1 MRYIKTFESFSINEN
16 ASYEGVYDIVRSE
29 ISKMTD
35 EQKNG
40 LLDEAQKI
48 ADKLGVPLEKM
59 ADPEFA
65 SKAIIEESEKAAI
78 PVEEG
83 MLGDA
88 WEWLKTRSASFY
100 RTLSNVLGIGGF
112 LASAATAITG
122 IVTASAEREAFTLW
136 VRDLTGI
143 GEFDRGTQAIL
154 CLSGLLG
161 IILSF
166 VVGGVLSHKA
176 DEVERNQRYGTKF

>member
-29 ISKMTD
+29 VNKMTD
-35 EQKNG
+35 DQKQG
-40 LLDEAQKI
+40 LLEEAQKI

-65 SKAIIEESEKAAI
+65 TKAMMEESEKADI

-83 MLGDA
+83 IFGDA
-88 WEWLKTRSASFY
+88 WEWLKTRSAGFY
-100 RTLSNVLGIGGF
+100 RTLSRVLGVGGF

-122 IVTASAEREAFTLW
+122 IVCGSPEREAFTLW
-136 VRDLTGI
+136 VRDLSGI
-143 GEFDRGTQAIL
+143 GELDRDTQAIL
-154 CLSGLLG
+154 CMAGLIG
-161 IILSF
+161 CVLSF
-166 VVGGVLSHKA
+166 VVGGSLSHKA
-176 DEVERNQRYGTKF
+176 DEVERQQKYGTKF

>member
-16 ASYEGVYDIVRSE
+16 SSYEGVYDIVRSE
-29 ISKMTD
+29 VSKMTED
-35 EQKNG
+35 EKQG
-40 LLDEAQKI
+40 LLEEAQKI

-65 SKAIIEESEKAAI
+65 TKAMMDEVERADI

-83 MLGDA
+83 YLGDA
-88 WEWLKTRSASFY
+88 WEWLKTRSAGFY
-100 RTLSNVLGIGGF
+100 RTLSRVFGIGGF

-122 IVTASAEREAFTLW
+122 IVCGSPEREAFTLW
-136 VRDLTGI
+136 LRDLTGI
-143 GEFDRGTQAIL
+143 GELDRGTQAIL
-154 CLSGLLG
+154 AMSGLIG

-166 VVGGVLSHKA
+166 VVGGTLSHKA
-176 DEVERNQRYGTKF
+176 DEVERQQKYGTKF

>member
-1 MRYIKTFESFSINEN
+1 MKYIRTFESFSINEN

-29 ISKMTD
+29 VGKMTED
-35 EQKNG
+35 QKKG

-65 SKAIIEESEKAAI
+65 TKAMMEESEKAGI

-83 MLGDA
+83 AFGDA
-88 WEWLKTRSASFY
+88 WEWLKTRSAGFY
-100 RTLSNVLGIGGF
+100 RTLSRVLGVGGF

-136 VRDLTGI
+136 LRDLTGI
-143 GEFDRGTQAIL
+143 GELDRGTQAIL
-154 CLSGLLG
+154 CMSGLIG

-166 VVGGVLSHKA
+166 VVGGTLSHKA
-176 DEVERNQRYGTKF
+176 DEVEREQKYGTKF

>member
-1 MRYIKTFESFSINEN
+1 MKYIRTFESFSVNEN

-29 ISKMTD
+29 INKMTE
-35 EQKNG
+35 EQKQG

-65 SKAIIEESEKAAI
+65 SKAMIEEAEKADI

-83 MLGDA
+83 VFGDA
-88 WEWLKTRSASFY
+88 WEWLKTRSAAFY
-100 RTLSNVLGIGGF
+100 RTLSRVLGVGGF
-112 LASAATAITG
+112 LASAATMITS
-122 IVTASAEREAFTLW
+122 IVCASPEREAFTLW
-136 VRDLTGI
+136 VRDLSGI

-154 CLSGLLG
+154 CMSGLIG
-161 IILSF
+161 MVLSF
-166 VVGGVLSHKA
+166 VVGGTLSHKA
-176 DEVERNQRYGTKF
+176 DEVEREQKYGTKF